1 MGPREHEWS
10 DYHAYTLPGIVYT
23 YFLLFL
29 TILFTFQLK
38 THIGGFTL
46 SDPLAK
52 PCGHR
57 CRPFPPPVSATDAPR
72 VTVSCVVQVVTINQR
87 LITHLNDHSEDR
99 YVRII
104 PDGCQFL
111 RLVLCLGRVVCSNG
125 RGERFAF
132 QKTTN
137 SRAFL

>member
-87 LITHLNDHSEDR
+87 LITHLIVKTGT
-99 YVRII
+99 YVLYLM
-104 PDGCQFL
+104 GVNFFVWSCVSAVSC
-111 RLVLCLGRVVCSNG
+111 VLTEGASDSLFRRPLTVGPSY
-125 RGERFAF
+125 
-132 QKTTN
+132 K
-137 SRAFL
+137 